1 MRREGRQR
9 TPLVRVRVGV
19 RVRFIALKNISHF
32 KSRHIAFSYP
42 EEKDQKPKK
51 TTSVKKRFSGV
62 DTGACWCC
70 VVERPWNTRQL
81 AKSTS
86 IVVVLDTFEGFGKCL
101 YRVAS

>member
-9 TPLVRVRVGV
+9 TPLVRVGVGV

-62 DTGACWCC
+62 DTEVRAGAVWWRDLGIQGNLRKHEHCC
-70 VVERPWNTRQL
+70 C
-81 AKSTS
+81 
-86 IVVVLDTFEGFGKCL
+86 FGHF
-101 YRVAS
+101 